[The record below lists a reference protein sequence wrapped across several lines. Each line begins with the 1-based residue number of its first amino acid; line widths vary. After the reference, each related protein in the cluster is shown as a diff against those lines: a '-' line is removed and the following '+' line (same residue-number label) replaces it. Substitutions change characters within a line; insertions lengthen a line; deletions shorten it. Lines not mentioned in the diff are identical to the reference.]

1 VAGKTLKEI
10 AFLISMP
17 TADLIERFSKAG
29 VQITEDTVLSDD
41 QKKLL
46 LSMSKGDES
55 KKTILS
61 KKKTTSDVKTA
72 GGFKLTIKK
81 KKPVE
86 VENSIAKQGLGDT
99 AKKIHDVDS
108 DEAAVETVADVVES
122 ITPEVKQEAA
132 AEPKPATASN
142 VANKKSDPVV
152 AKKEPVATKKVSK
165 EDSKKNWLEKK
176 AEHEFN
182 KKNKRSRYTKVH
194 KHVEQKVEAEFV
206 QKLIKIP
213 ETIRVSDLAQKMSI
227 KAVALMKI
235 MMENG
240 VIATLNQTLDQ
251 DTAAIIVEMVGHKC
265 ELLHDDD
272 LEKDLQEI
280 IDTDIEESPRAPV
293 VTIMGHV
300 DHGKTTLLDYIRSS
314 RVTAKEAGGITQ
326 HIGAYHVDTNN
337 GAVTFLDTPG
347 HEAFTAMRA
356 RGSKITDI
364 VILVVAA
371 DDGVMPQTLEAI
383 AHAKAAGVPLV
394 VAVNKIDK
402 PAADP
407 DRVMTELSKHEVV
420 PESWG
425 GDVLFKNI
433 SAKTGEGVN
442 ELLDD
447 IALQSEMMELKTAA
461 TGPAQ
466 GIIIESKLDKGR
478 GPVIT
483 VLVQTGSLQKGDIIL
498 VGHEFGRVRAII
510 DDCGKYIKQSGP
522 SMPVEVLGL
531 SGLPRSGERV
541 IVVPNE
547 KKAREVAL
555 YRKGK
560 YRDIKLAKNRPA
572 GLESLFDNVKSDE
585 QAILNIVLKADVD
598 GSMEAINESLKKLST
613 EKVKVVIVSMGVG
626 AISESDANLALASNA
641 IVVGFNVRA
650 DAQARNVIDKEGV
663 KLYYYSIIYDLLAE
677 VKSAMRG
684 LAAPQYRD
692 KILGLCEVRSVFR
705 SSKYGVISGCMV
717 LEGSVKRGSLVRI
730 LRDNVVIFDS
740 EISSLRRY
748 KDDVAEVKH
757 GTECGISIKDYRDVK
772 EKDQLEFYIK
782 ELVEVEV

>member
-1 VAGKTLKEI
+1 
-10 AFLISMP
+10 
-17 TADLIERFSKAG
+17 
-29 VQITEDTVLSDD
+29 
-41 QKKLL
+41 
-46 LSMSKGDES
+46 MSKGDDS

-61 KKKTTSDVKTA
+61 KKKAAPEVKKTS
-72 GGFKLTIKK
+72 GFKLTIKK
-81 KKPVE
+81 KKPIE
-86 VENSIAKQGLGDT
+86 VEDSIDKQGLEDT
-99 AKKIHDVDS
+99 AQKTDEVVPEKNITDNASVVDVEVS
-108 DEAAVETVADVVES
+108 SES
-122 ITPEVKQEAA
+122 
-132 AEPKPATASN
+132 
-142 VANKKSDPVV
+142 KKSSVDDATKVSVENKSAVV
-152 AKKEPVATKKVSK
+152 VNKDASSAVKKEPGNTKKISK
-165 EDSKKNWLEKK
+165 EDSRQKWSEKK
-176 AEHEFN
+176 AEHEFSKKH
-182 KKNKRSRYTKVH
+182 KKNRYARVQKFTA
-194 KHVEQKVEAEFV
+194 QKVEIEFV
-206 QKLIKIP
+206 QKTIKIP

-227 KAVALMKI
+227 KAVALMKV

-251 DTAAIIVEMVGHKC
+251 DTAAIIVEMVGHKY

-280 IDTDIEESPRAPV
+280 IDADIEQSPRPPV

-402 PAADP
+402 PSADT

-425 GDVLFKNI
+425 GSVLFKNI
-433 SAKTGEGVN
+433 SAKTGEGVD

-447 IALQSEMMELKTAA
+447 IALQSEMMELKAVA

-466 GIIIESKLDKGR
+466 GVIIESKLDKGR

-483 VLVQTGSLQKGDIIL
+483 VLIQTGSLKKGDIVL
-498 VGHEFGRVRAII
+498 VGHEFGRVRAMI
-510 DDCGKYIKQSGP
+510 DDCGKYIEQSGP

-560 YRDIKLAKNRPA
+560 YRDIKLAKNKPA
-572 GLESLFDNVKSDE
+572 GLESLFDNVKSD
-585 QAILNIVLKADVD
+585 
-598 GSMEAINESLKKLST
+598 
-613 EKVKVVIVSMGVG
+613 
-626 AISESDANLALASNA
+626 
-641 IVVGFNVRA
+641 
-650 DAQARNVIDKEGV
+650 
-663 KLYYYSIIYDLLAE
+663 
-677 VKSAMRG
+677 
-684 LAAPQYRD
+684 
-692 KILGLCEVRSVFR
+692 
-705 SSKYGVISGCMV
+705 
-717 LEGSVKRGSLVRI
+717 
-730 LRDNVVIFDS
+730 
-740 EISSLRRY
+740 
-748 KDDVAEVKH
+748 
-757 GTECGISIKDYRDVK
+757 
-772 EKDQLEFYIK
+772 
-782 ELVEVEV
+782 

>member
-81 KKPVE
+81 KKPAE

-108 DEAAVETVADVVES
+108 DEAAVETVADAVES
-122 ITPEVKQEAA
+122 ITPEVNQEAA
-132 AEPKPATASN
+132 VEPKPATATN

-182 KKNKRSRYTKVH
+182 KRNKRSRYTKVH

-402 PAADP
+402 PTADP

-433 SAKTGEGVN
+433 SAKTGDGVN

>member
-1 VAGKTLKEI
+1 MAGKTLKDI
-10 AFLISMP
+10 AFLISIP
-17 TADLIERFSKAG
+17 AKDLIARFAKAG
-29 VQITEDTVLSDD
+29 VEITEESVLSDA

-46 LSMSKGDES
+46 MSLAKGGDGKKTLSAKKKATPESKGS
-55 KKTILS
+55 
-61 KKKTTSDVKTA
+61 A
-72 GGFKLTIKK
+72 GFKLTIKK
-81 KKPVE
+81 KRPSE
-86 VENSIAKQGLGDT
+86 TDSTIAKQGLDDIS
-99 AKKIHDVDS
+99 KKIHV
-108 DEAAVETVADVVES
+108 ENPTKQTVGPVETKS
-122 ITPEVKQEAA
+122 SVKLE
-132 AEPKPATASN
+132 KPNA
-142 VANKKSDPVV
+142 PVV
-152 AKKEPVATKKVSK
+152 TQPKKATHA
-165 EDSKKNWLEKK
+165 SKKPNKEEARQQWSETK
-176 AEHEFN
+176 AEQEFN
-182 KKNKRSRYTKVH
+182 KRNKKQKH
-194 KHVEQKVEAEFV
+194 KPMMQGATTVEPDEFIQKT
-206 QKLIKIP
+206 IKIP

-240 VIATLNQTLDQ
+240 VIATLNQMLDQ
-251 DTAAIIVEMVGHKC
+251 ETAAIIVEMVGHKYV
-265 ELLHDDD
+265 LLHDDD
-272 LEKDLQEI
+272 LEKDIQEI
-280 IDTDIEESPRAPV
+280 IDIERPLAPRAAV

-326 HIGAYHVDTNN
+326 HIGAYHVDTNH
-337 GAVTFLDTPG
+337 GPITFLDTPG

-383 AHAKAAGVPLV
+383 AHAKAAGVPMV
-394 VAVNKIDK
+394 VAVNKMDK
-402 PAADP
+402 PTADP
-407 DRVMTELSKHEVV
+407 DRVMTELSKHEVI

-433 SAKTGEGVN
+433 SAKTGEGVDT
-442 ELLDD
+442 LLDD
-447 IALQSEMMELKTAA
+447 IALQAEMMELQSVD

-466 GIIIESKLDKGR
+466 GVIIESKLDKGR

-483 VLVQTGSLQKGDIIL
+483 VLVQSGMLEKGDIIL
-498 VGHEFGRVRAII
+498 VGHEFGRVRAMI
-510 DDCGKYIKQSGP
+510 DDCGSMIKKCGP
-522 SMPVEVLGL
+522 AMPVEVLGL

-572 GLESLFDNVKSDE
+572 GLESLFDQVQSDE
-585 QAILNIVLKADVD
+585 QAVLNIVFKADVD

-613 EKVKVVIVSMGVG
+613 ERVKVSIVSMGIG

-641 IVVGFNVRA
+641 ILIGFNVRA
-650 DAQARNVIDKEGV
+650 DAQARIVIEKESLR
-663 KLYYYSIIYDLLAE
+663 LYYYSIIYDLLAE

-705 SSKYGVISGCMV
+705 SSKVGVISGCMV
-717 LEGSVKRGSLVRI
+717 LEGSVKRNSLVRI

-757 GTECGISIKDYRDVK
+757 GAECGISIKDYRDVK
-772 EKDQLEFYIK
+772 EKDQLEVYVK
-782 ELVEVEV
+782 ELVEAEI

>member
-1 VAGKTLKEI
+1 
-10 AFLISMP
+10 MP

-402 PAADP
+402 PTADP

-442 ELLDD
+442 ELL
-447 IALQSEMMELKTAA
+447 
-461 TGPAQ
+461 
-466 GIIIESKLDKGR
+466 
-478 GPVIT
+478 
-483 VLVQTGSLQKGDIIL
+483 
-498 VGHEFGRVRAII
+498 
-510 DDCGKYIKQSGP
+510 
-522 SMPVEVLGL
+522 
-531 SGLPRSGERV
+531 
-541 IVVPNE
+541 
-547 KKAREVAL
+547 
-555 YRKGK
+555 
-560 YRDIKLAKNRPA
+560 
-572 GLESLFDNVKSDE
+572 
-585 QAILNIVLKADVD
+585 
-598 GSMEAINESLKKLST
+598 
-613 EKVKVVIVSMGVG
+613 
-626 AISESDANLALASNA
+626 
-641 IVVGFNVRA
+641 
-650 DAQARNVIDKEGV
+650 
-663 KLYYYSIIYDLLAE
+663 
-677 VKSAMRG
+677 
-684 LAAPQYRD
+684 
-692 KILGLCEVRSVFR
+692 
-705 SSKYGVISGCMV
+705 
-717 LEGSVKRGSLVRI
+717 
-730 LRDNVVIFDS
+730 
-740 EISSLRRY
+740 
-748 KDDVAEVKH
+748 
-757 GTECGISIKDYRDVK
+757 
-772 EKDQLEFYIK
+772 
-782 ELVEVEV
+782 